1 MGTAPTTCAIVVRMP
16 VEQRSGT
23 SQLTAIGIGV
33 ATVVVAVAAVWGLLS
48 LASGGDGPVKIQLG
62 DEDFDAGQVARIS
75 DQVAEE
81 GPVLYSDV
89 SGRGQNQ
96 PIWVNHFGDDPE
108 QQWYVF
114 SAVAPGAEPGCFVA
128 WNAEENYFDERRPDE
143 DDPRALGTLCRDVQ
157 YPATGDGLEQFTW
170 KVDADDNLI
179 ITLRDD
185 EGGEVGN
192 RGTGGSRGGSDTD
205 GADTDG
211 NGADGGGADGGG
223 SGSDGGGGN

>member
-23 SQLTAIGIGV
+23 SQLAAIGIGV
-33 ATVVVAVAAVWGLLS
+33 ATVIVAVAAVWGLLS

-62 DEDFDAGQVARIS
+62 DEDFDAGQVARIA
-75 DQVAEE
+75 DQIGEE

-143 DDPRALGTLCRDVQ
+143 DDPRSLGTLCRDVT
-157 YPATGDGLEQFTW
+157 YPATGGGLEQFTW

-179 ITLRDD
+179 ITLRDEED
-185 EGGEVGN
+185 GAGDGGAGA
-192 RGTGGSRGGSDTD
+192 SRGGSDTD
-205 GADTDG
+205 GADAAVDG
-211 NGADGGGADGGG
+211 SGGAGAESGGSGSGGG
-223 SGSDGGGGN
+223 SGGN